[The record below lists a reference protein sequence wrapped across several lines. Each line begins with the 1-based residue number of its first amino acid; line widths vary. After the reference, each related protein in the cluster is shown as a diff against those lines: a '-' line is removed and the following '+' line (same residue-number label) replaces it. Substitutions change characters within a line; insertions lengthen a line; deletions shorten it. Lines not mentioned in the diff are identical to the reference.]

1 MKLFLYN
8 ILPCLLEQNRL
19 NIKCSFLVRLE
30 SHYFLPFATVM
41 GYTLDKT
48 LKHHTAEDAVY
59 LVTSVMHATDSNSH
73 LGPPSPGHYLQYWR
87 GSLAW
92 GFVKRI
98 QGLIENDRI
107 TV

>member
-19 NIKCSFLVRLE
+19 NIKCSFLVGLK

-48 LKHHTAEDAVY
+48 LKRHTAEAAVY
-59 LVTSVMHATDSNSH
+59 LVTSIMQAADCNCH
-73 LGPPSPGHYLQYWR
+73 LGPLSPNHYL
-87 GSLAW
+87 
-92 GFVKRI
+92 
-98 QGLIENDRI
+98 
-107 TV
+107 